1 MSGFGSTP
9 DETIRVPP
17 GSGWGAV
24 PVPPV
29 PPASVR
35 HAYPLAVR
43 SAGFWAAV
51 GLMLQSLPY
60 ALMRFGVL
68 MVCSIVAVIWF
79 VVMIGG
85 AGWLA
90 DHIAGVFGVVWF
102 IALALCGGALWGGIM
117 RYALHLIECGHVA
130 VLTELITKGQV
141 ANGQESMFA
150 YGRRIVTERF
160 AQANVLY
167 GLHALVRGVVD
178 SFHRTLDW
186 VSELLPI
193 PGLESVANLISIV
206 LRGATRY
213 IDKVIFSYNLARG
226 DADPWTSSREGL
238 VYYAQN
244 ARPVLTTAMWSVVLE
259 RVASVVLWIVL
270 LIPAA
275 LITLALPHSMRES
288 GGLATVLIAALLAGP
303 IRAAFIKPVFLIM
316 MMVRFHASA
325 EGQPINQHWDAELAS
340 VSAQF
345 REFGQAA
352 ATRLGTSRLGRLFS

>member
-1 MSGFGSTP
+1 
-9 DETIRVPP
+9 
-17 GSGWGAV
+17 
-24 PVPPV
+24 
-29 PPASVR
+29 
-35 HAYPLAVR
+35 VR

-51 GLMLQSLPY
+51 GLLMQSLPY

-68 MVCSIVAVIWF
+68 LACSIITIIWLAV
-79 VVMIGG
+79 MLGG
-85 AGWLA
+85 AAWLGA
-90 DHIAGVFGVVWF
+90 HIAAVFGWIWF
-102 IALALCGGALWGGIM
+102 IALAVCGGALWGGIV

-141 ANGQESMFA
+141 ANGQESMFS
-150 YGRRIVTERF
+150 YGRRIVTEKF

-193 PGLESVANLISIV
+193 PGLESLANLVSIV

-244 ARPVLTTAMWSVVLE
+244 ARPVLTTAIWSVVLE

-275 LITLALPHSMRES
+275 LITLALPSGMREM

-325 EGQPINQHWDAELAS
+325 EGQPINQRWDSELATAS
-340 VSAQF
+340 SQF
-345 REFGQAA
+345 RDFGQEAA
-352 ATRLGTSRLGRLFS
+352 KRLGSSRLGRLFA